1 MEDLDDVPAFTD
13 APDEDES
20 LQLTKLGR
28 ELYSVDKKIQDLE
41 ADLESAKARREDLVR
56 RELPDYLK
64 KIAQD
69 KIGLPEFDVDLV
81 LENYYH
87 ANIKA
92 DWPDAQRER
101 AFAYLEKRGDG
112 DLIKTQVVM
121 MFGRTE
127 LWKVRWLQATISL
140 LAQELR
146 KAGEE
151 APEIPEPY
159 IQMTIPWNTL
169 TAFVKEQVE
178 LGAQLDLDI
187 LGASV
192 GQVVKI
198 KKRKK

>member
-1 MEDLDDVPAFTD
+1 MDDLNDVPAFTD
-13 APDEDES
+13 APDEGES
-20 LQLTKLGR
+20 LQLTMLGR
-28 ELYSVDKKIQDLE
+28 ELYSVDKKIKDLE
-41 ADLESAKARREDLVR
+41 ADLESAKALREDLTR
-56 RELPDYLK
+56 KRLPDYLK
-64 KIAQD
+64 RIAQD

-92 DWPDAQRER
+92 DWPDEQKER

-140 LAQELR
+140 LAKELR
-146 KAGEE
+146 AAGGE
-151 APEIPEPY
+151 APDLPEPFV
-159 IQMTIPWNTL
+159 QMTIPWNTL

-178 LGAQLDLDI
+178 LGAQLDLDV